1 MDKKRQRY
9 CSGSAGGV
17 TLLFIMLEHKARRAE
32 ADPGSV
38 LKDVFQ
44 LYDPCN
50 CLAIRVNVCSIN
62 KQRLAFDQH
71 LFSEVCDLGRAP
83 VIMRPQTDAH
93 KDSYTLADHT
103 QTHTHTHTL
112 LTSRRTRQRTK
123 APLGMPVARTWEI
136 TKQSDLQND
145 IIAL

>member
-1 MDKKRQRY
+1 MQRY

-32 ADPGSV
+32 ADPGTV

-103 QTHTHTHTL
+103 HTHSL
-112 LTSRRTRQRTK
+112 SS
-123 APLGMPVARTWEI
+123 PLGEHDKRPKLLWECLLLGHERLPSNQI
-136 TKQSDLQND
+136 YKMT
-145 IIAL
+145 